1 MQSIT
6 EFSHLSQMHWPVQ
19 DMDMWTDKLQKVCG
33 QFNPVR
39 KDSNQ
44 VRGGVQVHE
53 AGGLALAQVANDV
66 DFVRREWADIRI
78 DSGDHL
84 LLFIQLEGACGI
96 EQHGREA
103 IITAGDCILIDS
115 SCPSRFHFGG
125 KFSNHLSVQLP
136 RPMVFCDQE
145 TKVETSRPLSAQDP
159 MASILHGLV
168 AKLLSTKVS
177 DYRAPQLCDLLLST
191 TRHAFSGTSHALENP
206 ISKGAETRLEMVQIL
221 IDQHLTE
228 EYLSPKWLAAQMG
241 ISLRTLQTDFSTLD
255 KTATE
260 LIRIGR
266 LQRVHNQLQ
275 QMKNSGAMP
284 TIAELAY
291 AAGFNDISYFNRSFR
306 KFFGCSPKDVLHQ
319 RHGSLGVD

>member
-6 EFSHLSQMHWPVQ
+6 EFAHLSQIHWPVQ
-19 DMDMWTDKLQKVCG
+19 DMEVWTDKLQTICG

-53 AGGLALAQVANDV
+53 AGGLALTQVANDV

-78 DSGDHL
+78 DSSDHL
-84 LLFIQLEGACGI
+84 LLFIQLEGECGI
-96 EQHGREA
+96 EQHGQDS
-103 IITAGDCILIDS
+103 IITAGDCILTDS
-115 SCPSRFHFGG
+115 SCPSTFHYGG
-125 KFSNHLSVQLP
+125 KFSNHLSIQLP
-136 RPMVFCDQE
+136 RPMVFCDRK
-145 TKVETSRPLSAQDP
+145 TKVEISHRLSAQDP

-168 AKLLSTKVS
+168 ARLLSTKVS

-191 TRHAFSGTSHALENP
+191 TRHAFSGAQALENP

-241 ISLRTLQTDFSTLD
+241 VSLRTLQADFSTLD
-255 KTATE
+255 TTATE

-266 LQRVHNQLQ
+266 LRLVHNQLQ
-275 QMKNSGAMP
+275 QMNNRGPML
-284 TIAELAY
+284 TIAEVAY

-319 RHGSLGVD
+319 AHGSLRVD